1 MNRSIVFVLSILS
14 LVGLSACSSAGLA
27 GGDILAEGIA
37 RDMIYGSEFDETSSA
52 AEPASSMKSVV
63 ESVVLDAT
71 VVRYGAIS
79 GTATISRNI
88 SATELAEGSTAYN
101 GSYTFTGERD
111 ISFNN
116 YSNVANRTIQ
126 GGSILVEISE
136 GLFESSTLSG
146 LDPLQ
151 DEKVT
156 RTVTGVEK
164 RISGA
169 LSVIV
174 REREHACTLDLAV
187 SVERRVIEWTY
198 DSSGTPP
205 LVDPQVKERVVQIS
219 GVVTIDG
226 VAYLIDRQISTSA
239 QE

>member
-126 GGSILVEISE
+126 SGSILVEISE

-146 LDPLQ
+146 Q
-151 DEKVT
+151 
-156 RTVTGVEK
+156 
-164 RISGA
+164 
-169 LSVIV
+169 
-174 REREHACTLDLAV
+174 
-187 SVERRVIEWTY
+187 RRVIEWTY